1 MHCDGK
7 LKLRAYNT
15 SYCLIEVVTKAGLID
30 SYNCKYQPIGH
41 CLFIV
46 VSIANRLLVRF
57 FLGVTTLS
65 TIYQFYWW
73 WKPEYPEKTTDLSQ
87 VTDKELIKTFMV
99 GLWCATPLTT
109 MFQLY
114 RGGQFYWW
122 RKPEY
127 PAKTT
132 ILSLLIAKLY
142 HIMLYRVHLAMNG
155 VRTHNLVAS
164 NLSSTISCITSYRS
178 GRQR

>member
-1 MHCDGK
+1 MVAKYRLNLYGMHSDGK

-46 VSIANRLLVRF
+46 VSIANRLLVRS

-65 TIYQFYWW
+65 TIHQFYWW

-87 VTDKELIKTFMV
+87 VTDKELIKH
-99 GLWCATPLTT
+99 LWLVYGVQRHLQQCFSYIVAVS
-109 MFQLY
+109 FI
-114 RGGQFYWW
+114 GGGNRNTK
-122 RKPEY
+122 RKPPSCRY
-127 PAKTT
+127 
-132 ILSLLIAKLY
+132 SLP
-142 HIMLYRVHLAMNG
+142 
-155 VRTHNLVAS
+155 S
-164 NLSSTISCITSYRS
+164 FIT
-178 GRQR
+178 